1 MSTTDPTSPDD
12 SSGRF
17 RIVALAVIAL
27 IVVAIGAFLLVDDG
41 DDDEASVASSSS
53 AAATSPTT
61 QPATSE
67 PPPTEP
73 PATAPPTEPPATAA
87 PTTDTA
93 TTTVPDDPTRMAIW
107 PWTESDV
114 RFGDP
119 VAAAESYATEFLGFD
134 EPVIGEF
141 LAGDSRS
148 GEVEIMPGTIGPT
161 TVVLVRQLTDDDSW
175 WILGSAAENIV
186 LDEPEAGTIVESP
199 LPLVG
204 QARAFEGTVEVEI
217 RADADAEPIEVGF
230 VTGSGGPEP
239 GPFDDAIEFVSPG
252 PGGGSLVLISRS
264 PEDDSVLEAG
274 SIRIFFD

>member
-1 MSTTDPTSPDD
+1 MSTTDPTPPDD

-73 PATAPPTEPPATAA
+73 PATAA

-134 EPVIGEF
+134 EPVVGEF

-204 QARAFEGTVEVEI
+204 QARAFEGTVGVEI

-239 GPFDDAIEFVSPG
+239 GPFDDEIEFVSPG